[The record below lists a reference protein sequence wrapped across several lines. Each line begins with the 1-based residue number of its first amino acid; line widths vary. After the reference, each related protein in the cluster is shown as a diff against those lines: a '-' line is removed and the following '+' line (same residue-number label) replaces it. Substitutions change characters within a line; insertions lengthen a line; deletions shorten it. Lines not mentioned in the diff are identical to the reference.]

1 VDGNNT
7 TRGSNSEGTGDYPL
21 LFVVTDGRWWIFLG
35 TEEEAEGVKE
45 AELAAK
51 EELARFA

>member
-1 VDGNNT
+1 
-7 TRGSNSEGTGDYPL
+7 L